1 MAEWLYEAGIGEAR
15 AALVDG
21 GAIVKARIELDSDA
35 PRLGAILIARLVE
48 ITVKGR
54 EGRVAFEGGEAMLS
68 PLPAGITQGAVLPVA
83 LVREAIPEPG
93 RLKLP
98 RAAPAEGHPCPGP
111 TLLERLT
118 ASGIPVR
125 LCRAHEP
132 DLLEAAGWSEVLEEA
147 ISGDIV
153 FVGPAGGALRMSPT
167 PAMTLFDVDG
177 HPPLEPLALAAARAV
192 AAAIVRLDIAGSI
205 GVDFP
210 TLTGKAARTAV
221 DAAID
226 AGLPQP
232 FERTAMNGFG
242 FVQIVR
248 RRARV
253 SLPELLRADPA
264 AAEARAL
271 LRRIERTP
279 AARALA
285 SCRRRAGASGPSG
298 QSALDRRTG
307 AAYRRGHDV
316 RGAMMKRSKPCPL
329 CGKAPSPRARAVL
342 LARVPRPRLDAV
354 ARPGLCD
361 PGRDPART

>member
-21 GAIVKARIELDSDA
+21 GAIVKARLEQESDA
-35 PRLGAILIARLVE
+35 PRLGAILRARLVE

-54 EGRVAFEGGEAMLS
+54 EGRVAFEGGEALLA
-68 PLPAGITQGAVLPVA
+68 PLPAGITQGAALTVE
-83 LVREAIPEPG
+83 LVREASPERG
-93 RLKLP
+93 RLKPP
-98 RAAPAEGHPCPGP
+98 RVAPAEGDPRPGA

-125 LCRAHEP
+125 RCHAHEP
-132 DLLEAAGWSEVLEEA
+132 DQLEAAGWSEVLEEA
-147 ISGDIV
+147 MTGEIV
-153 FVGPAGGALRMSPT
+153 FAGPAGGALRMSLT

-177 HPPLEPLALAAARAV
+177 YPPLEPLAIAAARAV
-192 AAAIVRLDIAGSI
+192 AAAIVRFDIGGSI

-226 AGLPQP
+226 AGLPLP

-248 RRARV
+248 RRTRV

-279 AARALA
+279 PPMPSHHVVGARVHAILSANPFWIAELA
-285 SCRRRAGASGPSG
+285 
-298 QSALDRRTG
+298 RRTG
-307 AAYRRGHDV
+307 VAMTFEV
-316 RGAMMKRSKPCPL
+316 R
-329 CGKAPSPRARAVL
+329 
-342 LARVPRPRLDAV
+342 
-354 ARPGLCD
+354 
-361 PGRDPART
+361 